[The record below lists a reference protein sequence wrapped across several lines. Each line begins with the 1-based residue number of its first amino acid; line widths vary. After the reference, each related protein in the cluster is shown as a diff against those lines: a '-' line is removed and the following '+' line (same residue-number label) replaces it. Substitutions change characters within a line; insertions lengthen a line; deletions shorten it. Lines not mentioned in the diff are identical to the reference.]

1 MPNFVSPGWFR
12 SKRMIV
18 IINKTQFVPEDS
30 TLQINRSE
38 RRVIFNQVKE
48 SGRGGAALAVE
59 ERWIRRFGIKRTS
72 RLHGKL

>member
-1 MPNFVSPGWFR
+1 M
-12 SKRMIV
+12 
-18 IINKTQFVPEDS
+18 PEDS

-48 SGRGGAALAVE
+48 SGRGGGAALAVE